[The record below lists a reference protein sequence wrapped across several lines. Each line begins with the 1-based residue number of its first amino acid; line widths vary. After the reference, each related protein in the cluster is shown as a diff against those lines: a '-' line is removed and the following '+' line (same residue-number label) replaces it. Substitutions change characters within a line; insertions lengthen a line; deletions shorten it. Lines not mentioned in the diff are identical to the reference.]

1 MGQQG
6 VAVSGDVVGV
16 AARGGCRELEDD
28 MRLYRVASALAA
40 SATVSALIYTVGAGV
55 KFTAILGLG

>member
-1 MGQQG
+1 M
-6 VAVSGDVVGV
+6 
-16 AARGGCRELEDD
+16 EDD